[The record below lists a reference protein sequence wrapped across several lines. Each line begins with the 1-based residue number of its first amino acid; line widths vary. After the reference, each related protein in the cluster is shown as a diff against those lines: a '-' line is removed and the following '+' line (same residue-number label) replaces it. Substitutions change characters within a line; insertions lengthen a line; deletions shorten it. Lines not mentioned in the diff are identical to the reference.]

1 MSQLRCNGKVP
12 TIVFGKVARDIVA
25 CKEVVDWLQCPV
37 SGFEDFI
44 VIITDSAVE
53 YEERIDA
60 FLQSV
65 VNGRLHYM
73 VLDMND
79 SLDRQRFRN
88 KWMSYNIIGGNKVE
102 TVIQLLHNI
111 YAHILKTGM
120 ISYDFTDLQYILK
133 QGCWV
138 QSVCFKGELSDW
150 VKYFQIQANASY
162 SFGLTLNFDD
172 GERVKDNLDVLHK
185 WLCRLG
191 NNPEVKISLQPDE
204 DEDMETIVIW
214 TYDDEY

>member
-1 MSQLRCNGKVP
+1 
-12 TIVFGKVARDIVA
+12 
-25 CKEVVDWLQCPV
+25 
-37 SGFEDFI
+37 
-44 VIITDSAVE
+44 
-53 YEERIDA
+53 
-60 FLQSV
+60 
-65 VNGRLHYM
+65 M

-102 TVIQLLHNI
+102 TVIQILHNI

-133 QGCWV
+133 QGFV

-150 VKYFQIQANASY
+150 LESFHAQANASY
-162 SFGLTLNFDD
+162 SFGLTLNLDE
-172 GERVKDNLDVLHK
+172 GEGVKDNLYVLHER
-185 WLCRLG
+185 LCRLG
-191 NNPEVKISLQPDE
+191 NNPEVKISLQSYE
-204 DEDMETIVIW
+204 DEEMETIVIW

>member
-1 MSQLRCNGKVP
+1 
-12 TIVFGKVARDIVA
+12 
-25 CKEVVDWLQCPV
+25 
-37 SGFEDFI
+37 
-44 VIITDSAVE
+44 
-53 YEERIDA
+53 
-60 FLQSV
+60 
-65 VNGRLHYM
+65 
-73 VLDMND
+73 
-79 SLDRQRFRN
+79 
-88 KWMSYNIIGGNKVE
+88 
-102 TVIQLLHNI
+102 
-111 YAHILKTGM
+111 M

-150 VKYFQIQANASY
+150 VKSFQIQANASY

-172 GERVKDNLDVLHK
+172 GERVKDNLDVLHE
-185 WLCRLG
+185 WLSRLG